1 MNFNETENQ
10 FAVLAESLPQLVW
23 SVRPE
28 GYHDYF
34 NRRWHELTGLT
45 PEQSIG
51 DGWHRAVHPDD
62 LPQVQ
67 ARWRQS
73 LETGQP
79 YECEHRVRN
88 AAGRYEWVLSR
99 AAPFQDPSG
108 KATRWFGTSTNVDAQ
123 RKAEDALRRLEKQY
137 RLALEAASLGTWTL
151 DLMTDQIRWDEG
163 TCALYDIPHDGL

>member
-34 NRRWHELTGLT
+34 NRRWHEFTGLT
-45 PEQSIG
+45 PEQSVG
-51 DGWHRAVHPDD
+51 AGWHQAVHPDD
-62 LPQVQ
+62 LPGVQ
-67 ARWRQS
+67 ARWEQS
-73 LETGQP
+73 LEAGLP
-79 YECEHRVRN
+79 YECEYRIRN
-88 AAGRYEWVLSR
+88 AAGGYEWVLSR

-123 RKAEDALRRLEKQY
+123 RKAEDALRLLEKQY

-151 DLMTDQIRWDEG
+151 DLATDQIRWEYM
-163 TCALYDIPHDGL
+163 T